1 VNKRKP
7 VLGVKEPTAEE
18 AATTDTTM
26 PKNPSANTI
35 PSKGYVLEV
44 DGKFKSEFETSDAAM
59 KSALDLKKKYPQIK
73 VNVYDAKE
81 HARTLVDLTEKS
93 AVPIGPASRAY
104 HRRAR
109 RDRRIAGS
117 GAAPEGV
124 GRIGQR
130 RDRGCC
136 HGVRRT
142 KARQTLPDE
151 PASLLACITF
161 QRRLA
166 LACFLDRIRVFCF
179 GRRRHLA
186 CGTESRGA

>member
-1 VNKRKP
+1 MNKRKP
-7 VLGVKEPTAEE
+7 ILGVKEPTAEE

-93 AVPIGPASRAY
+93 AVPIGPA
-104 HRRAR
+104 
-109 RDRRIAGS
+109 
-117 GAAPEGV
+117 
-124 GRIGQR
+124 
-130 RDRGCC
+130 
-136 HGVRRT
+136 
-142 KARQTLPDE
+142 
-151 PASLLACITF
+151 
-161 QRRLA
+161 
-166 LACFLDRIRVFCF
+166 
-179 GRRRHLA
+179 
-186 CGTESRGA
+186 